1 MSLRWGA
8 IPAAWIRGGTS
19 KGALAALRHEMIF
32 DHLMRCLLCTAWK
45 LATQEI

>member
-32 DHLMRCLLCTAWK
+32 DSLMRCLLLLARK
-45 LATQEI
+45 LATPTI

>member
-32 DHLMRCLLCTAWK
+32 DALLALPICLHGN
-45 LATQEI
+45 